1 MRSEGKV
8 MKMVCCGSAAART
21 GRKLDAKRI
30 GALRVVNTIR
40 SISRTH
46 RTQRARERRITRI
59 NVGRIRVLQAAE
71 VSLEDFVNK
80 HLALIDFLNDKGE
93 KGECVT
99 YDEIVEFVG
108 SEELADKHIQCLEIE
123 EAFVN
128 ALPDVYCSLTAVI
141 KRKEEMLPE

>member
-1 MRSEGKV
+1 MMSSRSV
-8 MKMVCCGSAAART
+8 IS
-21 GRKLDAKRI
+21 GRKLDEKRI
-30 GALRVVNTIR
+30 GAMQIQGVAQGQR
-40 SISRTH
+40 SQTKPAAA
-46 RTQRARERRITRI
+46 TKAF
-59 NVGRIRVLQAAE
+59 QATE

-80 HLALIDFLNDKGE
+80 HLALIDFLNEKGE

-128 ALPDVYCSLTAVI
+128 ALPDVFCSLTAVI

>member
-1 MRSEGKV
+1 MNTR
-8 MKMVCCGSAAART
+8 AR
-21 GRKLDAKRI
+21 RLDAKRI
-30 GALRVVNTIR
+30 GAMRIQGVVQGQMRAASSRVR
-40 SISRTH
+40 SSPA
-46 RTQRARERRITRI
+46 RAF
-59 NVGRIRVLQAAE
+59 QAAE

-80 HLALIDFLNDKGE
+80 HLALIDFLNEKGE

-128 ALPDVYCSLTAVI
+128 ALPDVFCSLTAVI

>member
-1 MRSEGKV
+1 MMS
-8 MKMVCCGSAAART
+8 SS
-21 GRKLDAKRI
+21 GRKLDEKRI
-30 GALRVVNTIR
+30 GAMQIQGVAQGQR
-40 SISRTH
+40 SQTKSAAAT
-46 RTQRARERRITRI
+46 RAF
-59 NVGRIRVLQAAE
+59 QATE

-80 HLALIDFLNDKGE
+80 HLALIDFLNEKGE

-128 ALPDVYCSLTAVI
+128 ALPDVFCSLTAVI

>member
-1 MRSEGKV
+1 MMSSRSV
-8 MKMVCCGSAAART
+8 IS
-21 GRKLDAKRI
+21 GRKLDEKRI
-30 GALRVVNTIR
+30 GAMQIQGVAQGQR
-40 SISRTH
+40 SQTKSAAATK
-46 RTQRARERRITRI
+46 AF
-59 NVGRIRVLQAAE
+59 QATE

-80 HLALIDFLNDKGE
+80 HLALIDFLNEKGE

-128 ALPDVYCSLTAVI
+128 ALPDVFCSLTAVI

>member
-1 MRSEGKV
+1 MMSSRSV
-8 MKMVCCGSAAART
+8 I
-21 GRKLDAKRI
+21 GRKLDEKRI
-30 GALRVVNTIR
+30 GAMQIQGIAQSQRSQVKAAATRVF
-40 SISRTH
+40 
-46 RTQRARERRITRI
+46 
-59 NVGRIRVLQAAE
+59 QATE

-80 HLALIDFLNDKGE
+80 HLALIDFLNEKGE

-128 ALPDVYCSLTAVI
+128 ALPDVFCSLTAVI

>member
-1 MRSEGKV
+1 MNARGRVLDTKRISLRV
-8 MKMVCCGSAAART
+8 LRGSAA
-21 GRKLDAKRI
+21 
-30 GALRVVNTIR
+30 
-40 SISRTH
+40 
-46 RTQRARERRITRI
+46 RAF
-59 NVGRIRVLQAAE
+59 QAAG
-71 VSLEDFVNK
+71 VSLEEFVNQ
-80 HLALIDFLNDKGE
+80 HLALIDLLNEKGE

-128 ALPDVYCSLTAVI
+128 ALPDVFCPLTAVI

>member
-1 MRSEGKV
+1 MMSSRSVIE
-8 MKMVCCGSAAART
+8 
-21 GRKLDAKRI
+21 GRKLDEKRI
-30 GALRVVNTIR
+30 GALRIQGQSVQGQSAAQSFKSSTTVVR
-40 SISRTH
+40 
-46 RTQRARERRITRI
+46 
-59 NVGRIRVLQAAE
+59 QATE

-80 HLALIDFLNDKGE
+80 HLALIDFLNEKGE

-128 ALPDVYCSLTAVI
+128 ALPDVFCSLTAVI

>member
-1 MRSEGKV
+1 MNTRV
-8 MKMVCCGSAAART
+8 R
-21 GRKLDAKRI
+21 RLDAKRI
-30 GALRVVNTIR
+30 GAMRIQGAVQGQMRAASSRVR
-40 SISRTH
+40 SGSV
-46 RTQRARERRITRI
+46 RAF
-59 NVGRIRVLQAAE
+59 QAAE

-80 HLALIDFLNDKGE
+80 HLALIDFLNEKGE

-128 ALPDVYCSLTAVI
+128 ALPDVFCSLTAVI

>member
-1 MRSEGKV
+1 MMSSRSVIK
-8 MKMVCCGSAAART
+8 
-21 GRKLDAKRI
+21 GRKLDERRI
-30 GALRVVNTIR
+30 GALRIQGQSAVQGQSAAQSFKSSTTVVR
-40 SISRTH
+40 
-46 RTQRARERRITRI
+46 
-59 NVGRIRVLQAAE
+59 QATE

-80 HLALIDFLNDKGE
+80 HLALIDFLNERGE

-128 ALPDVYCSLTAVI
+128 ALPDVFCSLTAVI
-141 KRKEEMLPE
+141 KRKEEMLPP

>member
-1 MRSEGKV
+1 MRAGAKRLDTKHISLKV
-8 MKMVCCGSAAART
+8 VRGGAAR
-21 GRKLDAKRI
+21 AF
-30 GALRVVNTIR
+30 
-40 SISRTH
+40 
-46 RTQRARERRITRI
+46 
-59 NVGRIRVLQAAE
+59 QAAE
-71 VSLEDFVNK
+71 VSLEEFVNQ
-80 HLALIDFLNDKGE
+80 HLALIDLLNEKGE

-128 ALPDVYCSLTAVI
+128 ALPDVFCSLTAVI

>member
-1 MRSEGKV
+1 MIRGRSV
-8 MKMVCCGSAAART
+8 IR
-21 GRKLDAKRI
+21 GRRRLDAKRI
-30 GALRVVNTIR
+30 GALRVVNTTR
-40 SISRTH
+40 SASHRMQRT
-46 RTQRARERRITRI
+46 RGGRITRI

-80 HLALIDFLNDKGE
+80 HLALIDLLNEKGE
-93 KGECVT
+93 RGECVT

-128 ALPDVYCSLTAVI
+128 ALPDVFCSLTAVI

>member
-1 MRSEGKV
+1 MMSGRSV
-8 MKMVCCGSAAART
+8 IS
-21 GRKLDAKRI
+21 GRKLDEKRI
-30 GALRVVNTIR
+30 GVMQIQGVAQGQR
-40 SISRTH
+40 SQTKSAAATK
-46 RTQRARERRITRI
+46 AF
-59 NVGRIRVLQAAE
+59 QATE

-80 HLALIDFLNDKGE
+80 HLALIDFLNEKGE

-128 ALPDVYCSLTAVI
+128 ALPDVFCSLTAVI

>member
-1 MRSEGKV
+1 MMSSRSV
-8 MKMVCCGSAAART
+8 IS
-21 GRKLDAKRI
+21 GRKLDEKRI
-30 GALRVVNTIR
+30 GAMQIQGVAQGQR
-40 SISRTH
+40 SQTKPAAA
-46 RTQRARERRITRI
+46 TK
-59 NVGRIRVLQAAE
+59 VFQATE

-80 HLALIDFLNDKGE
+80 HLALIDFLNEKGE

-128 ALPDVYCSLTAVI
+128 ALPDVFCSLTAVI

>member
-1 MRSEGKV
+1 MMSSRSV
-8 MKMVCCGSAAART
+8 IS
-21 GRKLDAKRI
+21 GRKLDEKRI
-30 GALRVVNTIR
+30 GAMQIQGVAQGQRSQTSSAMGVSSARVF
-40 SISRTH
+40 
-46 RTQRARERRITRI
+46 
-59 NVGRIRVLQAAE
+59 QATE

-80 HLALIDFLNDKGE
+80 HLALIDLLNERGE

-128 ALPDVYCSLTAVI
+128 ALPDVFCSLTAVI

>member
-1 MRSEGKV
+1 MN
-8 MKMVCCGSAAART
+8 ARA
-21 GRKLDAKRI
+21 RKLDAKRI
-30 GALRVVNTIR
+30 GAMRIQGRGTVQGQMRPASSRVR
-40 SISRTH
+40 SGSV
-46 RTQRARERRITRI
+46 RAF
-59 NVGRIRVLQAAE
+59 QAAE

-108 SEELADKHIQCLEIE
+108 GEELADKHIQCLEIE

-128 ALPDVYCSLTAVI
+128 ALPDVFCSLTAVI

>member
-1 MRSEGKV
+1 MMSGRSVMR
-8 MKMVCCGSAAART
+8 

-30 GALRVVNTIR
+30 GALRIQGRGTVQGQMR
-40 SISRTH
+40 LASSRVGGSPA
-46 RTQRARERRITRI
+46 RAF
-59 NVGRIRVLQAAE
+59 QATE

-108 SEELADKHIQCLEIE
+108 GEELADKHIQCLEIE

-128 ALPDVYCSLTAVI
+128 ALPDVFCSLTAVI

>member
-1 MRSEGKV
+1 MNAK
-8 MKMVCCGSAAART
+8 AR
-21 GRKLDAKRI
+21 RLDAKRI
-30 GALRVVNTIR
+30 GAMQIQGVVRGQSVIQRRSAASSRVR
-40 SISRTH
+40 SSPA
-46 RTQRARERRITRI
+46 RAF
-59 NVGRIRVLQAAE
+59 QAAE

-80 HLALIDFLNDKGE
+80 HLALIDFLNEKGE

-128 ALPDVYCSLTAVI
+128 ALPDVFCSLTAVI
-141 KRKEEMLPE
+141 KRKEEMLP

>member
-1 MRSEGKV
+1 MMSSRSV
-8 MKMVCCGSAAART
+8 IS
-21 GRKLDAKRI
+21 GRKLDEKRI
-30 GALRVVNTIR
+30 GVMQIQGVAQGQVRATSSVR
-40 SISRTH
+40 SA
-46 RTQRARERRITRI
+46 RAF
-59 NVGRIRVLQAAE
+59 QATE

-80 HLALIDFLNDKGE
+80 HLALIDFLNEKGE

-128 ALPDVYCSLTAVI
+128 ALPDVFCSLTAVI

>member
-1 MRSEGKV
+1 MDAK
-8 MKMVCCGSAAART
+8 AR
-21 GRKLDAKRI
+21 RLDAKRI
-30 GALRVVNTIR
+30 GAMRIQGVVQGQMRAASSRVR
-40 SISRTH
+40 SGSV
-46 RTQRARERRITRI
+46 RAF
-59 NVGRIRVLQAAE
+59 QAAE

-80 HLALIDFLNDKGE
+80 HLALIDFLNEKGE

-128 ALPDVYCSLTAVI
+128 ALPDVFCSLTAVI

>member
-1 MRSEGKV
+1 MN
-8 MKMVCCGSAAART
+8 ARA
-21 GRKLDAKRI
+21 RKLDAKRI
-30 GALRVVNTIR
+30 GALRIQGRGTVQGQMRPVSSGVR
-40 SISRTH
+40 GSPV
-46 RTQRARERRITRI
+46 RAF
-59 NVGRIRVLQAAE
+59 QATE

-108 SEELADKHIQCLEIE
+108 GEELADKHIQCLEIE

-128 ALPDVYCSLTAVI
+128 ALPDVFCSLTAVI
-141 KRKEEMLPE
+141 KRKEEMLPGD

>member
-1 MRSEGKV
+1 MMNSRSV
-8 MKMVCCGSAAART
+8 TR

-30 GALRVVNTIR
+30 GALRIQGVVQGQMR
-40 SISRTH
+40 SVSSGVRGGSV
-46 RTQRARERRITRI
+46 RAF
-59 NVGRIRVLQAAE
+59 QAAE

-108 SEELADKHIQCLEIE
+108 GEELADKHIQCLEIE

-128 ALPDVYCSLTAVI
+128 ALPDVFCSLTAVI

>member
-1 MRSEGKV
+1 MR
-8 MKMVCCGSAAART
+8 AF
-21 GRKLDAKRI
+21 
-30 GALRVVNTIR
+30 
-40 SISRTH
+40 
-46 RTQRARERRITRI
+46 
-59 NVGRIRVLQAAE
+59 QAAE

-128 ALPDVYCSLTAVI
+128 ALPDVFCSLTAVI
-141 KRKEEMLPE
+141 KRKEEMLP

>member
-1 MRSEGKV
+1 MTTR
-8 MKMVCCGSAAART
+8 A
-21 GRKLDAKRI
+21 RKLDAKRI
-30 GALRVVNTIR
+30 GAMRIQGAVQGQMRAASSRVR
-40 SISRTH
+40 SSPV
-46 RTQRARERRITRI
+46 RAF
-59 NVGRIRVLQAAE
+59 QAGE

-128 ALPDVYCSLTAVI
+128 ALPDVFCSLTAVI
-141 KRKEEMLPE
+141 KRKEEMLP

>member
-1 MRSEGKV
+1 MNTR
-8 MKMVCCGSAAART
+8 AR
-21 GRKLDAKRI
+21 RLDAKRI
-30 GALRVVNTIR
+30 GAMRIQGAVQGQMRPASSRVR
-40 SISRTH
+40 SSPV
-46 RTQRARERRITRI
+46 RAF
-59 NVGRIRVLQAAE
+59 QAGE

-80 HLALIDFLNDKGE
+80 HLALIDFLNEKGE

-108 SEELADKHIQCLEIE
+108 GEELADKHIQCLEIE

-128 ALPDVYCSLTAVI
+128 ALPDVFCSLTAVI

>member
-1 MRSEGKV
+1 MSGRSV
-8 MKMVCCGSAAART
+8 TR

-30 GALRVVNTIR
+30 GALRIQGRGTVPGQMR
-40 SISRTH
+40 PASSRVGSVSV
-46 RTQRARERRITRI
+46 RAF
-59 NVGRIRVLQAAE
+59 QATE

-108 SEELADKHIQCLEIE
+108 GEELADKHIQCLEIE

-128 ALPDVYCSLTAVI
+128 ALPDVFCSLTAVI
-141 KRKEEMLPE
+141 KRKEEMLP

>member
-1 MRSEGKV
+1 MNARGGVLDTKRISLRALRGS
-8 MKMVCCGSAAART
+8 GSAT
-21 GRKLDAKRI
+21 
-30 GALRVVNTIR
+30 
-40 SISRTH
+40 
-46 RTQRARERRITRI
+46 RAF
-59 NVGRIRVLQAAE
+59 QAGE

-80 HLALIDFLNDKGE
+80 HLALIDFLNEKGE

-128 ALPDVYCSLTAVI
+128 ALPDVFCSLTAVI

>member
-1 MRSEGKV
+1 MN
-8 MKMVCCGSAAART
+8 ARA
-21 GRKLDAKRI
+21 RKLDAKRI
-30 GALRVVNTIR
+30 GAMRIQGQSVQGRRTRVMSRAASRVGGIR
-40 SISRTH
+40 
-46 RTQRARERRITRI
+46 AF
-59 NVGRIRVLQAAE
+59 QAAE

-128 ALPDVYCSLTAVI
+128 ALPDVFCSLTAVI
-141 KRKEEMLPE
+141 KRKEEMLP

>member
-1 MRSEGKV
+1 MMSSRSV
-8 MKMVCCGSAAART
+8 IS
-21 GRKLDAKRI
+21 GRKLDEKRI
-30 GALRVVNTIR
+30 GAMQIQGVAQGQR
-40 SISRTH
+40 SQTKSAAAT
-46 RTQRARERRITRI
+46 RAF
-59 NVGRIRVLQAAE
+59 QATE

-80 HLALIDFLNDKGE
+80 HLALIDFLNEKGE

-128 ALPDVYCSLTAVI
+128 ALPDVFCSLTAVI

>member
-1 MRSEGKV
+1 MNTRV
-8 MKMVCCGSAAART
+8 R
-21 GRKLDAKRI
+21 RLDAKRI
-30 GALRVVNTIR
+30 GAMRIQGAVQGQMRAASSRVR
-40 SISRTH
+40 SSPV
-46 RTQRARERRITRI
+46 RAF
-59 NVGRIRVLQAAE
+59 QAAE

-80 HLALIDFLNDKGE
+80 HLALIDFLNEKGE

-128 ALPDVYCSLTAVI
+128 ALPDVFCSLTAVI
-141 KRKEEMLPE
+141 KRKEEMLP

>member
-1 MRSEGKV
+1 MMNSRSVMR
-8 MKMVCCGSAAART
+8 

-30 GALRVVNTIR
+30 GALRIQGQSVVQGQMRPATR
-40 SISRTH
+40 AASIVR
-46 RTQRARERRITRI
+46 
-59 NVGRIRVLQAAE
+59 GFQATE

-128 ALPDVYCSLTAVI
+128 ALPDVFCSLTAVI
-141 KRKEEMLPE
+141 KRKEEMLP

>member
-1 MRSEGKV
+1 MN
-8 MKMVCCGSAAART
+8 AR
-21 GRKLDAKRI
+21 GRVLDAKRI
-30 GALRVVNTIR
+30 SLRVLR
-40 SISRTH
+40 GSR
-46 RTQRARERRITRI
+46 RATRAF
-59 NVGRIRVLQAAE
+59 QAAE

-80 HLALIDFLNDKGE
+80 HLALIDFLNEKGE

-128 ALPDVYCSLTAVI
+128 ALPDVFCSLTAVI

>member
-1 MRSEGKV
+1 MNVR
-8 MKMVCCGSAAART
+8 
-21 GRKLDAKRI
+21 GRVLDTKRI
-30 GALRVVNTIR
+30 SLRVLR
-40 SISRTH
+40 GSR
-46 RTQRARERRITRI
+46 RAMRAF
-59 NVGRIRVLQAAE
+59 QAAE

-128 ALPDVYCSLTAVI
+128 ALPDVFCSLTAVI
-141 KRKEEMLPE
+141 KRKEEMLP

>member
-1 MRSEGKV
+1 MMSSRSV
-8 MKMVCCGSAAART
+8 IS
-21 GRKLDAKRI
+21 GRKLDEKRI
-30 GALRVVNTIR
+30 GAMQIQGVAQGQR
-40 SISRTH
+40 SQVKPAAATK
-46 RTQRARERRITRI
+46 AF
-59 NVGRIRVLQAAE
+59 QATE

-80 HLALIDFLNDKGE
+80 HLALIDFLNEKGE

-128 ALPDVYCSLTAVI
+128 ALPDVFCSLTAVI